1 MQSVPGG
8 MSHIHEVSKKGP
20 GTAVSRNKEDWCGW
34 KVVSRRKL
42 ARDGFGDRL
51 VPGHAGTSA
60 FTLNT
65 SRSHQ
70 RVLGRR

>member
-8 MSHIHEVSKKGP
+8 MSHIHEVSKEGA
-20 GTAVSRNKEDWCGW
+20 GTAVSRNREGWYGW

-42 ARDGFGDRL
+42 TRDGSRGRL
-51 VPGHAGTSA
+51 VPGHAGTSV